1 MEALLE
7 TGRYWRGLGG
17 TGFGKIGTGRDMEI
31 LVEIERYWRGRGS
44 TGGDSGVLAGTWEYW
59 WRLRGTGGDVG
70 VLVEIERYWR
80 GLNGTGWRET
90 RYW

>member
-7 TGRYWRGLGG
+7 TERYWRGLGG

-44 TGGDSGVLAGTWEYW
+44 TGGD
-59 WRLRGTGGDVG
+59 
-70 VLVEIERYWR
+70 
-80 GLNGTGWRET
+80 
-90 RYW
+90 